1 MHFFCLKCLTNST
14 LYDII
19 VSRYYDIKNGG
30 GLVNKSDTPTKQ
42 KIPIPLRLPPELYDK
57 LVEAV
62 QKKKK
67 DERGYSINQYITEI
81 LEVELKE
88 KKHVKSK

>member
-1 MHFFCLKCLTNST
+1 M
-14 LYDII
+14 
-19 VSRYYDIKNGG
+19 
-30 GLVNKSDTPTKQ
+30 NKSDTPTKQ
-42 KIPIPLRLPPELYDK
+42 KIPIPLRLSPELYDK
-57 LVEAV
+57 LVETV

>member
-1 MHFFCLKCLTNST
+1 M
-14 LYDII
+14 
-19 VSRYYDIKNGG
+19 
-30 GLVNKSDTPTKQ
+30 NKSDTPTKQ

-88 KKHVKSK
+88 KKYVKSK

>member
-1 MHFFCLKCLTNST
+1 M
-14 LYDII
+14 
-19 VSRYYDIKNGG
+19 
-30 GLVNKSDTPTKQ
+30 NKSDTPTKL

-57 LVEAV
+57 LVDAV

-81 LEVELKE
+81 LENELKE
-88 KKHVKSK
+88 KNYGKEYK

>member
-1 MHFFCLKCLTNST
+1 M
-14 LYDII
+14 
-19 VSRYYDIKNGG
+19 
-30 GLVNKSDTPTKQ
+30 NKSDTPTKQ
-42 KIPIPLRLPPELYDK
+42 KVPIPLRLPPELYDK

-88 KKHVKSK
+88 KNNG

>member
-1 MHFFCLKCLTNST
+1 
-14 LYDII
+14 
-19 VSRYYDIKNGG
+19 
-30 GLVNKSDTPTKQ
+30 VNKSDTPTKQ

-57 LVEAV
+57 LVDTV

-81 LEVELKE
+81 LEDELKE
-88 KKHVKSK
+88 KYYDKEYK